1 MANTTFIAVQCCQCS
16 TMQAS
21 ISLYTHTHTCV
32 KQRKKSSN
40 KWTCVVCNQ
49 KQSVIK
55 VFAQGYMAKDVRKFV
70 QGCNMARQLADQQPS
85 SFDRQIQAPQFKNI
99 ESECLSNQKK
109 KRTDWSGYIDYEKE
123 EEVQTDSNANWT
135 KLAFDVLEAQFVT
148 ELPTAVFKKPKLRG
162 YSAGSDT
169 EEGGKHFRPVFG
181 KRNAGRQANY
191 TGKGISK
198 RAETK
203 KEGAT
208 GWSDCGRPADK
219 FVADEEQTRYQPST
233 STGPS
238 KWGDYITHDNED
250 VADLAAREPEPR
262 PVSVKRTSKWND
274 YITEDDD
281 LQLETESSLA
291 DHMDHCGA
299 FEAELNDQRVEEDIH
314 PDFQ

>member
-1 MANTTFIAVQCCQCS
+1 MANTTFIA
-16 TMQAS
+16 
-21 ISLYTHTHTCV
+21 V

-55 VFAQGYMAKDVRKFV
+55 VFAQADMAKDVRKFV
-70 QGCNMARQLADQQPS
+70 QGCNMSRQLADQQPS
-85 SFDRQIQAPQFKNI
+85 SFDRQTQAPQFEDI
-99 ESECLSNQKK
+99 ESECPSNQKK
-109 KRTDWSGYIDYEKE
+109 KRTDWSEYIDYEKE
-123 EEVQTDSNANWT
+123 EEVQTE
-135 KLAFDVLEAQFVT
+135 DVLEAHFVT

-181 KRNAGRQANY
+181 RRNAGRQANF

-198 RAETK
+198 HAETK
-203 KEGAT
+203 REGAS
-208 GWSDCGRPADK
+208 GWSDCRRLADK
-219 FVADEEQTRYQPST
+219 FVADKEQTRYQPST
-233 STGPS
+233 STEPS
-238 KWGDYITHDNED
+238 KWGDYIRHDKED
-250 VADLAAREPEPR
+250 VANLAARKPGPA
-262 PVSVKRTSKWND
+262 SVKRTSKWNN

-281 LQLETESSLA
+281 LQLETESSAA
-291 DHMDHCGA
+291 DHMGQRNRGA